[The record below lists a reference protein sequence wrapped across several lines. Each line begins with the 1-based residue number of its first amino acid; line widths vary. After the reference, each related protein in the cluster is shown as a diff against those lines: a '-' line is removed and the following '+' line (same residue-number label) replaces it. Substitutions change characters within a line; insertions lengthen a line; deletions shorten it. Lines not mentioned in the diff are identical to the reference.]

1 MRFVL
6 AFDPAPMLGD
16 VQVPVL
22 ALYGSKDLVVPADLN
37 IPVLRE
43 TLKHDKDVTIKEMPD
58 LNHLFQHAVTG
69 SPREFAEIEETIS
82 PEVLAIISKWV
93 AQHIS

>member
-1 MRFVL
+1 
-6 AFDPAPMLGD
+6 
-16 VQVPVL
+16 VP
-22 ALYGSKDLVVPADLN
+22 PDLN

-43 TLKHDKDVTIKEMPD
+43 ALKQDKDVTIKEMPG
-58 LNHLFQHAVTG
+58 LNHQFQHAVTG

-82 PEVLAIISKWV
+82 PEVLGIISQWV